1 MSEPAPASPPISP
14 EEYLVMERASE
25 ARHEYFH
32 GEIRL
37 MAGATNAHNL
47 IAANL
52 TALLYN
58 HTAGGPCRVLG
69 SDTKL
74 RAEAGHVYFYPD
86 LMVQCEPIDLG
97 VDYVEHPCYIVEI
110 SSASTF
116 RADFVEKIL
125 ACQALPSVEA
135 CLQIDQEAVRVLVL
149 RRSKRAWEMEI
160 LSGPDAVLQL
170 EGLEFTAPLSAI
182 YAYTDLLG

>member
-1 MSEPAPASPPISP
+1 
-14 EEYLVMERASE
+14 MERASE
-25 ARHEYFH
+25 VRHEYVH

-37 MAGATNAHNL
+37 MAGAKNAHNL

-74 RAEAGHVYFYPD
+74 RAEDGQVYFYPD
-86 LMVQCEPIDLG
+86 LMVHCEPLDQQA
-97 VDYVEHPCYIVEI
+97 DWVESPRYIIEI

-116 RADFVEKIL
+116 RSDFVEKIL
-125 ACQALPSVEA
+125 ACQALPSVDA
-135 CLQIDQEAVRVLVL
+135 CLQIDQEAVRVLAL
-149 RRSKRAWEMEI
+149 RRSERAWEMEI

-170 EGLEFTAPLSAI
+170 EGLEFAAPLSAI